1 MSTLSKKAKEKRK
14 KRNRFKKFLER
25 GRCRWCD
32 RKKPFKETVIDL
44 DYKNL
49 DLMTKLITMQGKLH
63 SRKRSGAC
71 AKHQQ
76 FIKHAVKRARFMGF
90 LPYRS

>member
-1 MSTLSKKAKEKRK
+1 MSTLKRRAKEKRK

-25 GRCRWCD
+25 KTDAFKD
-32 RKKPFKETVIDL
+32 REKEI

-49 DLMTKLITMQGKLH
+49 ELVQKLVTPQGKLF
-63 SRKRSGAC
+63 SRKRLGAS

-76 FIKHAVKRARFMGF
+76 MVKRAVKRARYMAL
-90 LPYRS
+90 LPYRN